1 MLYSKS
7 NYLKVI
13 IGPMFSSKSTHL
25 LEEINTYKHITNKII
40 CVNHASDAERYKIKE
55 NSSVIKTHNSTSHI
69 SFMCNN
75 LNELYKIKEYQESEV
90 VIIDEAQFFNDL
102 YIFIESE
109 LKNINKKVF
118 IVAGLSGDINLK
130 PIGEILKLI
139 PLANEIKQLSAFCL
153 DCNDGTL
160 ANFTKRKGTTKQ
172 TILVGGTDLYKPVC
186 RFHYYNYN
194 KKSKKEIIKKE
205 LNENIVG
212 QIN

>member
-40 CVNHASDAERYKIKE
+40 CVNHNSDVDRYSIKE
-55 NSSVIKTHNSTSHI
+55 SVIKTHNTTSHI

-75 LNELYKIKEYQESEV
+75 LSEMYKIKEYNDAEV
-90 VIIDEAQFFNDL
+90 VIIDEGQFFSDL
-102 YIFIESE
+102 YIFIENE

-130 PIGEILKLI
+130 PIGEILQLI
-139 PLANEIKQLSAFCL
+139 PLANEIKQLSAFCV

-160 ANFTKRKGTTKQ
+160 ANFTKRKGTTKE

-186 RFHYYNYN
+186 RFHYHR
-194 KKSKKEIIKKE
+194 
-205 LNENIVG
+205 NENKG
-212 QIN
+212 N